1 MVDPESSVTAALAAG
16 EPIATTSTKQSIDPW
31 NVSGEVGVDGV
42 TKAINYMSLIDE
54 FGTKKISEDDLKRF
68 EQVTGKKPHR
78 FMRRGIVFSHRDL
91 NLILD
96 RHEKGEPFFLYT
108 GRGPSSDSMHIGHT
122 VPFEFTK
129 YVPFSTRHWLP
140 GLAMDCQAERLLMI
154 HRWLQDV
161 FDVPL
166 IIMMTDDEKYLF
178 SEKRTIEEVQRYTKG
193 NAKDI
198 IAVGFDPKKTFIFS
212 DYDYMGG
219 PFYRNVT
226 RVAKHVTLNVA
237 RAIFGFDGSSNI
249 GKVHF
254 GAIQGATS
262 FASSFPHIFGDN
274 ETITNAIPSLI
285 PCAIDQDPYFRMTR
299 DVAARL
305 HFAKPALIHS
315 RFLDALQGPGSKM
328 SASIDTSA
336 IFMADQP
343 GQIKTKINKYA
354 FSGGKVGVEEHRREG
369 GDCEKDVSFQ
379 YLTFFLEDDEEL
391 EQIRQDY
398 SSGKMLTGELKARC
412 IKELQDY
419 VKGFQERRAKVTD
432 EVVADFFETKKLE
445 WVGNPS
451 PIVTAKAGEAAPPI
465 EESAVGGPV
474 SLTQNQQ
481 KKLLKEKQNAEK
493 AAAKKAA
500 KEAERAAKE
509 AAKASGGAA

>member
-1 MVDPESSVTAALAAG
+1 MADPDPEPTATAALAADA
-16 EPIATTSTKQSIDPW
+16 PVPATGTKQSIDPW

-54 FGTKKISEDDLKRF
+54 FGTKRILEEDLKRF

-129 YVPFSTRHWLP
+129 
-140 GLAMDCQAERLLMI
+140 
-154 HRWLQDV
+154 WLQDV

-212 DYDYMGG
+212 DYEYMGG
-219 PFYRNVT
+219 AFYRNVT

-237 RAIFGFDGSSNI
+237 RAVFGFDGSSNI

-274 ETITNAIPSLI
+274 EAVTNLIPSLI

-328 SASIDTSA
+328 SASVDTSA
-336 IFMADQP
+336 IFMADDP
-343 GQIKTKINKYA
+343 AKIKNKINKYA
-354 FSGGKVGVEEHRREG
+354 FSGGKVLVEEHRRDG
-369 GDCEKDVSFQ
+369 GDCEQDVSYQ
-379 YLTFFLEDDEEL
+379 YLTFFLEDDAEL

-398 SSGKMLTGELKARC
+398 SSGRMLTGELKARC

-432 EVVADFFETKKLE
+432 EVVADFFNAKKLE
-445 WVGNPS
+445 WVGNPN
-451 PIVTAKAGEAAPPI
+451 PIVTAQESETAPAADG
-465 EESAVGGPV
+465 AANGGPV
-474 SLTQNQQ
+474 PLTQNQM
-481 KKLLKEKQNAEK
+481 KKLAKEKQNAEK

-509 AAKASGGAA
+509 AAKTASASAA